1 MKGAT
6 LYGARAVGEYPVKLA
21 VIAQLAKETAE
32 KQRADLGPVPS
43 YAESLMRVG
52 GTDDR
57 PNVINP
63 ASAGILGQTYSTLG
77 QVASLAG
84 GDFGAANEPW
94 NALTPGWGWGST
106 CCRVRPV
113 HREGPRPWR
122 LAHLARTGRR
132 RLAQVRL
139 YERLTQDQSDRLYPM
154 SDRQAILDFLFGGLA
169 ERPVNRSRLNQQA
182 GKAAS
187 EPCDHPR
194 NLPGRGRGREPF
206 PSCSHSSG
214 PNLAGTRARSPA
226 GALGLTQLMPG
237 TARGLGVDPLN
248 WRQNLRGGAR
258 YLKQQH
264 KKDGPLGQ
272 GAGRVQ
278 RGAGRC
284 GQVRRGAPVRGDAE
298 VREAGARLGEN
309 REAGCTSGGACYG
322 EGRCTLPRQ
331 G

>member
-1 MKGAT
+1 MGEGIARSLDTGQGLGRQAVHGAAEMWGKLVDRIPRRAAFLHEAHLRGYRSRADIEGCSTTRRSRTRLLEITRVANDEIIDYGNLSSFERNIARRVIFFYPWVKGAT

-106 CCRVRPV
+106 CCGVRPV

-182 GKAAS
+182 
-187 EPCDHPR
+187 R
-194 NLPGRGRGREPF
+194 
-206 PSCSHSSG
+206 
-214 PNLAGTRARSPA
+214 
-226 GALGLTQLMPG
+226 
-237 TARGLGVDPLN
+237 
-248 WRQNLRGGAR
+248 
-258 YLKQQH
+258 
-264 KKDGPLGQ
+264 
-272 GAGRVQ
+272 
-278 RGAGRC
+278 
-284 GQVRRGAPVRGDAE
+284 
-298 VREAGARLGEN
+298 
-309 REAGCTSGGACYG
+309 
-322 EGRCTLPRQ
+322 EGR
-331 G
+331 